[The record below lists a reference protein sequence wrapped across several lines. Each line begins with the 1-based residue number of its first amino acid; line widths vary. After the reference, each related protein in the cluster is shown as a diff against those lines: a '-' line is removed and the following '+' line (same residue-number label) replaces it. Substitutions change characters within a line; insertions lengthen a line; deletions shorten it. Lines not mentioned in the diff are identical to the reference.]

1 MLEKKRENLGKG
13 GEWGAFFTD
22 LSKDCLTQ
30 DLSLAKLNTSGF
42 GYQSITLISGFLSN
56 RK

>member
-1 MLEKKRENLGKG
+1 MEKFIPLNIHISMLEKNLGKG

-42 GYQSITLISGFLSN
+42 GY
-56 RK
+56 

>member
-1 MLEKKRENLGKG
+1 MEKFIPLNIHISMLEKKRENLGKG

-30 DLSLAKLNTSGF
+30 DLSLAKLNTSGY
-42 GYQSITLISGFLSN
+42 GY
-56 RK
+56 

>member
-22 LSKDCLTQ
+22 LSKEFDCLTQ

-42 GYQSITLISGFLSN
+42 GY
-56 RK
+56 